1 MRTKRGETVSS
12 LLESL
17 FDCHPVRVSVI
28 YAGTL
33 CGPRQALS
41 QYPGGCF
48 HFVRAGQADLVVS
61 GQTPMRITQPS
72 LVFSAQSTLH
82 TLQPL
87 DDDGV
92 EMVCAVM
99 ECDDTITRLTTLAC
113 PSVVVVPLRQFANIG
128 HTVEAF
134 FAEALSPLPRGRFLE
149 SSLCVAVLVQLI
161 RQVLES
167 ESPHAGLAAGA
178 VDPRIAAAL
187 QLIHDRYHDPLDLDR
202 LVEAA
207 GMSRTRFVARFTH
220 LMGRSPHQYLTRY
233 RMTMAENFLIA
244 QHPVKVVADRVGYQT
259 VPAFVRKFKEV
270 HGQSPAAWARQRKAQ
285 QDGTNR

>member
-48 HFVRAGQADLVVS
+48 HFVRAGQADLLVS
-61 GQTPMRITQPS
+61 DETPIRITQPS
-72 LVFSAQSTLH
+72 LVFSARPRLH

-87 DDDGV
+87 SDDGV
-92 EMVCAVM
+92 QMVCAAM
-99 ECDDTITRLTTLAC
+99 ECDDTITRLTTLAF
-113 PSVVVVPLRQFANIG
+113 PSVVVVPLREFSSIN

-134 FAEALSPLPRGRFLE
+134 FAEALSPQPRGKYLE

-161 RQVLES
+161 RQALEDG
-167 ESPHAGLAAGA
+167 SPSAGLAAGA
-178 VDPRIAAAL
+178 VDPKIAAAL
-187 QLIHDRYHDPLDLDR
+187 HLIHDRYHDPLDLDR
-202 LVEAA
+202 LTEAA
-207 GMSRTRFVARFTH
+207 GMSRSRFVARFTS
-220 LMGRSPHQYLTRY
+220 LMGLSPHQYLTRY
-233 RMTMAENFLIA
+233 RMTMAENFLVA
-244 QHPVKVVADRVGYQT
+244 QQPVKVVADRVGYQT

-270 HGQSPAAWARQRKAQ
+270 KGLSPAAWARQRKALHQ
-285 QDGTNR
+285 ETN